1 MDEIILIFV
10 WYTFHHR
17 SGYHF
22 PNTTVLSSM
31 SSNLS
36 GKLIIIVFMFLE
48 IYVLHWTGNPIL
60 ILRKNEFFG
69 CRIKKNPCS
78 FSADSLKRM
87 AAIITITCE
96 NFLLER
102 FCIRKLCS
110 FKVVAKNAG
119 NGD

>member
-60 ILRKNEFFG
+60 ILRKNEFLDVEL
-69 CRIKKNPCS
+69 RKI
-78 FSADSLKRM
+78 LVL
-87 AAIITITCE
+87 
-96 NFLLER
+96 FLP
-102 FCIRKLCS
+102 IH
-110 FKVVAKNAG
+110 
-119 NGD
+119 